1 MDCFARFPVPR
12 HTCRLLLD
20 GNALR
25 AESPSHLCS
34 AAFDEGRCLLSLWDP
49 LRYGRSREAGAQ
61 APWVAGR

>member
-12 HTCRLLLD
+12 RTCRLSLD

-25 AESPSHLCS
+25 VESPSHLCS
-34 AAFDEGRCLLSLWDP
+34 AASDEGGLLSLWDP
-49 LRYGRSREAGAQ
+49 LRPGRPREAGAQ